1 MERFAKQYGVH
12 YTLLLTT
19 PEVERQFGGILGI
32 PTTFLIDRNRRIH
45 KKVIGFEYREAFET
59 GLKEIL

>member
-1 MERFAKQYGVH
+1 MERLSKEYGVH

-32 PTTFLIDRNRRIH
+32 PTTFLIDRHRVLR
-45 KKVIGFEYREAFET
+45 KKTIGFEYKEAFET
-59 GLKEIL
+59 SLKEIL